1 MNLSSGKENLL
12 STITSIDNRKVFFK
26 QKFINYDGLSL
37 YVLDDNF
44 MPIDDDSFGKVDVDY
59 VVLAES
65 PQVTLEEVVRH
76 FNCKKIIVAS
86 SNSVSRCEAWNSEK
100 DELGYNVH
108 DVRRDGAFVVAI
120 DG

>member
-1 MNLSSGKENLL
+1 MIHRNFWF
-12 STITSIDNRKVFFK
+12 IIIIIFRIIFFK

-76 FNCKKIIVAS
+76 FNCKKRIVAS
-86 SNSVSRCEAWNSEK
+86 SNSVSRCEAWESEK
-100 DELGYNVH
+100 DELGYDVH